1 MNTELYPI
9 DFPEGGR
16 ISFMGSVVDGGTA
29 DVRFRFEKNPHPDT
43 EPSFNTEVVTV
54 SGSDPMLYEIM
65 IEPQGENTYSSFIM
79 YIDTRDVTVT
89 ITDVVV
95 DYGTPPELAVMDGV
109 FDGFVADGDTFT
121 FPTGA
126 QDWAGVANTNADLYP
141 LHFGEGGEV
150 RFRAAIPEVEGTV
163 AEAKPWVNEI
173 NYDPEGTDSGE
184 FVEFAAPEGFD
195 ATGWRFQLI
204 NGTTGAVYAANQLVN
219 LTKTTSG
226 GLDLYVVNR
235 NAGGLRNG
243 PDGVAVIN
251 PGPDGVH
258 ATADD
263 SCEMLVSYEG
273 VLTNAQ
279 GLCVG
284 VTSVEI
290 TPNQEGEA
298 PVGQSLQLTGTGSSY
313 ADFTWVAAANTNGA
327 VNDGQ
332 TYGAT
337 SVAGPDTNIRFVFE
351 ANPYPNNNPSVGT
364 ENVLISG
371 GLADYSVQIPPQDAA
386 QEFNSF
392 LMYIVERDQSVMVKD
407 IEVVMYGDGPTE
419 PMDTDG
425 DGVLDDEDAFPNDP
439 TETLDSDGDG
449 IGNNADLD
457 NDNDGVIDAEDAFP
471 FDSNRGV

>member
-1 MNTELYPI
+1 MT
-9 DFPEGGR
+9 
-16 ISFMGSVVDGGTA
+16 
-29 DVRFRFEKNPHPDT
+29 
-43 EPSFNTEVVTV
+43 
-54 SGSDPMLYEIM
+54 
-65 IEPQGENTYSSFIM
+65 
-79 YIDTRDVTVT
+79 
-89 ITDVVV
+89 
-95 DYGTPPELAVMDGV
+95 GV

-126 QDWAGVANTNADLYP
+126 ADWAGVANRILSVVSAEL
-141 LHFGEGGEV
+141 GEGGEV

-251 PGPDGVH
+251 PGPDGLH

-298 PVGQSLQLTGTGSSY
+298 PVGQSLQLTGTGVL
-313 ADFTWVAAANTNGA
+313 AT
-327 VNDGQ
+327 Q
-332 TYGAT
+332 T
-337 SVAGPDTNIRFVFE
+337 
-351 ANPYPNNNPSVGT
+351 
-364 ENVLISG
+364 L
-371 GLADYSVQIPPQDAA
+371 
-386 QEFNSF
+386 
-392 LMYIVERDQSVMVKD
+392 
-407 IEVVMYGDGPTE
+407 
-419 PMDTDG
+419 
-425 DGVLDDEDAFPNDP
+425 
-439 TETLDSDGDG
+439 
-449 IGNNADLD
+449 
-457 NDNDGVIDAEDAFP
+457 
-471 FDSNRGV
+471 RG

>member
-1 MNTELYPI
+1 MSGDEAPEMDTDMDGVPDDEDAFPNDPAASVDADMDGMPDAWNDGATQDQI
-9 DFPEGGR
+9 DASDLILDDDPTTPGGGP
-16 ISFMGSVVDGGTA
+16 M
-29 DVRFRFEKNPHPDT
+29 E
-43 EPSFNTEVVTV
+43 
-54 SGSDPMLYEIM
+54 PMLASM
-65 IEPQGENTYSSFIM
+65 T
-79 YIDTRDVTVT
+79 
-89 ITDVVV
+89 
-95 DYGTPPELAVMDGV
+95 GV

-126 QDWAGVANTNADLYP
+126 ADWAGVANENTGLYP
-141 LHFGEGGEV
+141 LSFPEGGEV
-150 RFRAAIPEVEGTV
+150 RFMAAIPEVEGTV

-337 SVAGPDTNIRFVFE
+337 SVAGPDTTIRFLFE
-351 ANPYPNNNPSVGT
+351 ANPYPNNTPSVGT

-371 GLADYSVQIPPQDAA
+371 GLMDYSVQIPPQDAA
-386 QEFNSF
+386 QDFNSF
-392 LMYIVERDQSVMVKD
+392 LMYICLLYTSPSPRDGLLSRM
-407 IEVVMYGDGPTE
+407 PSS
-419 PMDTDG
+419 
-425 DGVLDDEDAFPNDP
+425 A
-439 TETLDSDGDG
+439 
-449 IGNNADLD
+449 
-457 NDNDGVIDAEDAFP
+457 
-471 FDSNRGV
+471 

>member
-1 MNTELYPI
+1 
-9 DFPEGGR
+9 
-16 ISFMGSVVDGGTA
+16 
-29 DVRFRFEKNPHPDT
+29 
-43 EPSFNTEVVTV
+43 
-54 SGSDPMLYEIM
+54 
-65 IEPQGENTYSSFIM
+65 
-79 YIDTRDVTVT
+79 
-89 ITDVVV
+89 
-95 DYGTPPELAVMDGV
+95 MDGV
-109 FDGFVADGDTFT
+109 FGGFVADGDTFT
-121 FPTGA
+121 FPSGSEV
-126 QDWAGVANTNADLYP
+126 WAGVANTNADLYP
-141 LHFGEGGEV
+141 LSFPEGGEV
-150 RFRAAIPEVEGTV
+150 RFRAAIPEVEGTL

-173 NYDPEGTDSGE
+173 NYDPEGIDAGE
-184 FVEFAAPEGFD
+184 FIEFAAPEGFD

-279 GLCVG
+279 GLCSG

-298 PVGQSLQLTGTGSSY
+298 PVGQSLQLTGTGSTY

-337 SVAGPDTNIRFVFE
+337 SGAGPDTTINFKFE
-351 ANPYPNNNPSVGT
+351 ANPSPNNSPSFST
-364 ENVLISG
+364 ENVVISG
-371 GLADYSVQIPPQDAA
+371 GLADYAVAVPPQDAN
-386 QEFNSF
+386 QTYNSF
-392 LMYIVERDQSVMVKD
+392 LMYIVENDQSVMVKD
-407 IEVVMYGDGPTE
+407 IEVVMSGDGPTE
-419 PMDTDG
+419 PMDTDM
-425 DGVLDDEDAFPNDP
+425 DGVPDDEDAFPNDP
-439 TETLDSDGDG
+439 AASVDADEDGFKKR
-449 IGNNADLD
+449 
-457 NDNDGVIDAEDAFP
+457 V
-471 FDSNRGV
+471 